1 MHYRASIRALLEKQA
16 KESRSKRDLPKEDE
30 YDRVFD
36 KLISK
41 PSKRFSDKSVLK
53 EMLDELH
60 RQEEQYLPVG
70 NQEEP
75 SDGETLG
82 SEDSDTS
89 DEEEEEENNLTPID
103 ESDSDSEDDLPP
115 LKRTKAVKKTIEALL
130 SDSSDNEEEDNM
142 PPPPKKMTRAV
153 TDKPSKAKKHLYKS
167 LGHFLTY
174 PQVKHLDHDSVINQ
188 LRKKNSNIDYIVAGK
203 ETHEDGGTHFHVFLK
218 LRKGSNPMYVYNTT
232 WDLQDI
238 PSTYELAEEPQIAHG
253 NYQSAKSYGAVQK
266 YVSKDGDIKTFGDF
280 DVEDYML
287 AKKGKKAMAGA
298 AVIKYGLDEA
308 VAKHPE
314 LIFDYEKLRR
324 NEDAYKR
331 SQARKAFVLEP
342 PPSGWY
348 CWQDETLD
356 LVKGDPHPRRI
367 HWFVDYDGAK
377 GKSTLAKWLCINE
390 GALQLEGRTENCLHA
405 LNGQRIVIF
414 DLPRQKDKEYDYI
427 YALIEKIKNG
437 CYFSGKYMPELK
449 VFPVPHVLVFS
460 NWDPDTSMLS
470 EDRWDVR
477 TLNTD
482 YDLGLPA

>member
-1 MHYRASIRALLEKQA
+1 MHYRTSIRALLEKQA
-16 KESRSKRDLPKEDE
+16 KESRSKRDLPQEDE

-60 RQEEQYLPVG
+60 RQEEKYLPVG

-89 DEEEEEENNLTPID
+89 DEEKEEDNNLTPID

-115 LKRTKAVKKTIEALL
+115 LKRTKAVKKPIEALL

-308 VAKHPE
+308 VAKHPN
-314 LIFDYEKLRR
+314 LR
-324 NEDAYKR
+324 
-331 SQARKAFVLEP
+331 S
-342 PPSGWY
+342 
-348 CWQDETLD
+348 
-356 LVKGDPHPRRI
+356 
-367 HWFVDYDGAK
+367 
-377 GKSTLAKWLCINE
+377 
-390 GALQLEGRTENCLHA
+390 
-405 LNGQRIVIF
+405 
-414 DLPRQKDKEYDYI
+414 
-427 YALIEKIKNG
+427 
-437 CYFSGKYMPELK
+437 
-449 VFPVPHVLVFS
+449 
-460 NWDPDTSMLS
+460 
-470 EDRWDVR
+470 
-477 TLNTD
+477 
-482 YDLGLPA
+482 